1 MLCTNTPDI
10 LSSTKNMNNTVRLS
24 RLSFRYEYDQT
35 NSLKNLNITF
45 EKIDI
50 DKKEIYILGNFN
62 INMYHN
68 NRHIFRDDNTI
79 SWKFLS
85 DDHYYQFCSF
95 LSWKQLIQSLTPVT
109 CSTSTLND
117 HILIS
122 VPSRVSQKGVINVG
136 VPDH

>member
-1 MLCTNTPDI
+1 MFPGYLFV
-10 LSSTKNMNNTVRLS
+10 S
-24 RLSFRYEYDQT
+24 YEYDQT

-79 SWKFLS
+79 SSKFLS
-85 DDHYYQFCSF
+85 DDHFYQFCWF
-95 LSWKQLIQSLTPVT
+95 LSCKQLIQSLTPVT
-109 CSTSTLND
+109 CSTSILND

>member
-79 SWKFLS
+79 S
-85 DDHYYQFCSF
+85 
-95 LSWKQLIQSLTPVT
+95 
-109 CSTSTLND
+109 
-117 HILIS
+117 
-122 VPSRVSQKGVINVG
+122 
-136 VPDH
+136 